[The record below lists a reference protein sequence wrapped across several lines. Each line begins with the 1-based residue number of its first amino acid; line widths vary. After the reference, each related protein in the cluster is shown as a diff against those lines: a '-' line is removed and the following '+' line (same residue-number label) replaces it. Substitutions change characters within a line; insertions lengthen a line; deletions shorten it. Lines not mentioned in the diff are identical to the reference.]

1 MSPSELLRP
10 LAASIIVVGVF
21 AVLYVMAARAGH
33 RLISR
38 MGHKGEAAARAA
50 TLWSVIRRLL
60 LVVLSVTGV
69 LTIFSAVWGLPL
81 TPFVAVGSAVGI
93 AIGLG
98 AQQLIRD
105 VVGGFFILLEDQY
118 RIGDSVSLAGTRGE
132 VEDIRLRVT
141 VLRDV
146 AGNVHYVPNG
156 EIRVATNMTR
166 DYGQVVLDVTVGFEA
181 DVDHIIATLTEEMAD
196 MAADAEWKEAF
207 LAEPEVLG
215 VDRLGENGV
224 VVRVLGK
231 VRPTE
236 RWKVQREALRRLKKR
251 LDREGIALPWNPI
264 SLYRGDGEVDR
275 GKPGP

>member
-1 MSPSELLRP
+1 MSPSELLRQ
-10 LAASIIVVGVF
+10 LVASIVVVGVF
-21 AVLYVMAARAGH
+21 ALLYLMAARAGH

-38 MGHKGEAAARAA
+38 MGHQGEPGARAS

-60 LVVLSVTGV
+60 LVVLSVTGI

-81 TPFVAVGSAVGI
+81 TPLVAVGSAVGI
-93 AIGLG
+93 AVGLG

-118 RIGDSVSLAGTRGE
+118 RIGDTVSLAGTRGH
-132 VEDIRLRVT
+132 VEEIRLRVT

-146 AGNVHYVPNG
+146 TGNVHYVPNG

-181 DVDHIIATLTEEMAD
+181 DVDQLIEVLADEMAG
-196 MAADAEWKEAF
+196 MASDAEWKEAF
-207 LAEPEVLG
+207 LGPPQVLG
-215 VDRLGENGV
+215 VDGQGDNGV
-224 VVRVLGK
+224 VVRVLVK
-231 VRPTE
+231 VRPAE
-236 RWKVQREALRRLKKR
+236 RWKVQREALRRLKER

-264 SLYRGDGEVDR
+264 SPYRGGEEA
-275 GKPGP
+275 GPGQV